1 LSRRVLL
8 DTDLGSD
15 VDDAIALALLLAC
28 PELEPVAVT
37 TVSGDVPGR
46 SEATVRLL
54 AAAGRADVEVCGGA
68 REALVRRQRFNAEK
82 IPLDAYPPAAARL
95 SDEPAA
101 ERIVRAAREAPGL
114 ELIAIGPLTNLAHAL
129 ALDPELPRRVARLH
143 VMGGHIR
150 RVAIGERVC
159 EPGIDYNLCSDPEAS
174 VMVLGAGFATRL
186 VSADVTLQT
195 WLREADLA
203 RLARSPRPVTRALVP
218 LVQLWT
224 PVQRRIFVEQLGG
237 TLAADN
243 VAFLHDPLTVLSLVD
258 ASALR
263 FERLRIVPTIEAG
276 VLRTHEA
283 RESAGP
289 GAEMEVATEV
299 DAAAARDAMLE
310 RLLRAEKQADS
321 SHELELPR
329 RPLS

>member
-1 LSRRVLL
+1 MSRPVLL

-28 PELEPVAVT
+28 PELRLVAVT
-37 TVSGDVPGR
+37 TVSGDVEGR
-46 SEATVRLL
+46 TRASARLL
-54 AAAGRADVEVCGGA
+54 GAAGRSDVDVCVGA
-68 REALVRRQRFNAEK
+68 REALVRPQRFAPDA
-82 IPLDAYPPAAARL
+82 IPREVYPAGPGARV

-101 ERIVRAAREAPGL
+101 ERIVRAACETPGL

-129 ALDPELPRRVARLH
+129 ALDPGLPKRVACLH

-186 VSADVTLQT
+186 VTADVTLQT

-203 RLARSPRPVTRALVP
+203 RLTIASRAATRALVP
-218 LVQLWT
+218 LIRLWT
-224 PVQRRIFVEQLGG
+224 PVQHRIFVAGLGG
-237 TLAADN
+237 TLAEDN

-258 ASALR
+258 ESAFR

-276 VLRTHEA
+276 VLRTFEVGGA
-283 RESAGP
+283 AGI
-289 GAEMEVATEV
+289 GAPMEVATAV
-299 DAAAARDAMLE
+299 DAAAARE
-310 RLLRAEKQADS
+310 QIVSRLVSAS
-321 SHELELPR
+321 
-329 RPLS
+329 